1 MLYNMFASRIR
12 HLQGGLTMPEFS
24 PPTLADVLHAQRT
37 IRPYLSATPLHRY
50 PLLDRL
56 LGAEVY
62 VKHENYQPI
71 GAFKVRGGIN
81 FMAHLSAAERL
92 RGVVTASTGNHGQS
106 IAYAAQLFGVRA
118 VIVAPVN
125 ANRVKVD
132 AMRAYGAEVVLHGAD
147 FEASKR
153 YGAEL
158 ERRQGLRFVSSGD
171 EPLLVAGV
179 ATHTLEI
186 MEALPSVEAIIVPV
200 GGGSGAAGAALVA
213 KAIKPATQVIGVQAA
228 GAPAAYLTWR
238 SHAPQVAEIAT
249 FAGGLATGEPFMLPQ
264 RILWSH
270 LDDFVLVEDDEMML
284 AVRLYLELAKTLA
297 EPAGAA
303 PLAAAMR
310 LQPQLRGK
318 QVALI
323 LSGGNI
329 SPEELMLC
337 LQRTESAPALQES

>member
-1 MLYNMFASRIR
+1 
-12 HLQGGLTMPEFS
+12 MPELTPPTLAS
-24 PPTLADVLHAQRT
+24 PTLADVLHAQRT
-37 IRPYLSATPLHRY
+37 IRPYLAVTPLHHY

-56 LGAEVY
+56 LAAEVY

-81 FMAHLSAAERL
+81 FMAHLSPEERR

-106 IAYAAQLFGVRA
+106 IAYAAQLFGARA
-118 VIVAPVN
+118 VIVAPAN

-132 AMRAYGAEVVLHGAD
+132 AMRAYGAEVVLHGED

-153 YGAEL
+153 HGAEL
-158 ERRQGLRFVSSGD
+158 ERSEGLRFVSSGD
-171 EPLLVAGV
+171 EPLLVSGV

-186 MEALPSVEAIIVPV
+186 LEALPNVDVIIVPV

-213 KAIKPATQVIGVQAA
+213 KAVNPSIRVIGVQAT

-238 SHAPQVAEIAT
+238 AQFPQTAPIAT
-249 FAGGLATGEPFMLPQ
+249 FAGGLATGQPFMLPQ

-270 LDDFVLVEDDEMML
+270 LDDFVLVDDDAMML
-284 AVRLYLELAKTLA
+284 AVRRYLELAKTLA

-303 PLAAAMR
+303 PLAAAMH
-310 LQPQLRGK
+310 LGPQLHGK
-318 QVALI
+318 RVALI

-329 SPEELMLC
+329 SPEELALC
-337 LQRTESAPALQES
+337 LERTEPSRSLVEA